1 MIAKRMNLNSEVNK
15 RKRPGNVKEV
25 VLDQGVKLC
34 INLNQ
39 KCNNESQNDLYSEV
53 IPLSY

>member
-1 MIAKRMNLNSEVNK
+1 MREMIAKRTNLNSEVNK

-34 INLNQ
+34 INLN
-39 KCNNESQNDLYSEV
+39 
-53 IPLSY
+53 